1 MQVSLFEFML
11 LYIVGMV
18 MIAIVNFIG
27 IKVIRYLEKRYRG
40 QL

>member
-18 MIAIVNFIG
+18 VMAIVNFIV
-27 IKVIRYLEKRYRG
+27 IKGIRYLEKRYRG